1 MRVFNACLMLSR
13 RHRVSLLLMLVL
25 GFSTHVSHAQSAGSG
40 AQRPTPRLTPRLRP
54 PAQQAHG
61 AERAPQDKTSTTAA
75 TPAGAPTR
83 PPSETPP
90 PLMAASKA
98 QQAPKTAA
106 ARSSGGP
113 QVNLYPPLLPAYGK
127 EPPPPGYIER
137 TRVNTPL
144 VVSGAVTFSVTY
156 IASLAIAG
164 RQKFKNGTGALAVPL
179 LGPWLAIAGRNINC
193 DITVDETT
201 GVDGIDEDIEESTD
215 DAAKCFAKEAG
226 TIAVMTGMGIG
237 QIIGA
242 SLLLAGILD
251 RRHYYLRADLGP
263 VSFTPVFDRRMM
275 GLYISGHL

>member
-1 MRVFNACLMLSR
+1 M
-13 RHRVSLLLMLVL
+13 
-25 GFSTHVSHAQSAGSG
+25 
-40 AQRPTPRLTPRLRP
+40 
-54 PAQQAHG
+54 
-61 AERAPQDKTSTTAA
+61 
-75 TPAGAPTR
+75 
-83 PPSETPP
+83 
-90 PLMAASKA
+90 
-98 QQAPKTAA
+98 
-106 ARSSGGP
+106 
-113 QVNLYPPLLPAYGK
+113 NLYPPLLPAYGK

-263 VSFTPVFDRRMM
+263 VSFTPHPHRSRRLFFCAMWTETRPAP
-275 GLYISGHL
+275 GYSRQYPVIHNLSPELSPFGPSESPICSVRSLDTAPSLVGK